1 MAGVW
6 TAGDMAFGAVFGK
19 KPDPLYLHCSRIY
32 TVPGA
37 EDPTREIGTLSSI
50 LMVKSGESQ
59 GQIQDRP
66 GNGTKE
72 NWADAVDSILREPD
86 PA

>member
-1 MAGVW
+1 MAGLW
-6 TAGDMAFGAVFGK
+6 TVGDLAFGWVIGK
-19 KPDPLYLHCSRIY
+19 KPAPLYLHCSRIY

-50 LMVKSGESQ
+50 LMVKNGESQ
-59 GQIQDRP
+59 GQTQDRL
-66 GNGTKE
+66 GNDTKE